1 MLFLP
6 SRGSGEAQ
14 RKQHRNPDNTSAM
27 PHPTFSGVGW
37 GMALRQHC
45 IGESDS
51 PGPHRRGVSA
61 LDSVASTS
69 QAYGLSSNDS
79 SLDTSPAW
87 ELAGT
92 AQNIHRQADDYR
104 LSIYEAPFREQ
115 ALQLPHLIDFPSMR
129 PRSRNRPYSYPI
141 SIFPLYSH
149 KATTTAMGS

>member
-115 ALQLPHLIDFPSMR
+115 ALQLPHLHLP
-129 PRSRNRPYSYPI
+129 PI
-141 SIFPLYSH
+141 LIQGHHHSHGILMSTHTGSLTLYGQSAH
-149 KATTTAMGS
+149 V

>member
-104 LSIYEAPFREQ
+104 LSIYEAPIQEQ
-115 ALQLPHLIDFPSMR
+115 ALQLPHLHLP
-129 PRSRNRPYSYPI
+129 PI
-141 SIFPLYSH
+141 LTQGHHHSHGILMSTHTGSLTLYGQSAH
-149 KATTTAMGS
+149 V